1 MGIVQALISVAVF
14 AVGLV
19 IINFLPDV
27 RNFTPEAAAA
37 ITQVFGTFFAFVSI
51 FQFIGHLISAVIAA
65 LVLEAGYWAF
75 VWGMWALRMFG
86 KS

>member
-37 ITQVFGTFFAFVSI
+37 ITQVFGTFYAFVSI
-51 FQFIGHLISAVIAA
+51 FTFIGHLMAAVVSAMI
-65 LVLEAGYWAF
+65 LEAGYWVF
-75 VWGMWALRMFG
+75 VFGMWALRMFG